1 MKIYWALYPIALLY
15 GCAVRLRNKCFD
27 WGILHEQ
34 RFATPVICI
43 GNLTVGGT
51 GKTPHCEYLIRLL
64 SSQGKVAVLSRGY
77 KRKSKGFV
85 LADSQT
91 AMSQIGDEPYQMKQK
106 FPETIVAVDANRRE
120 GIQHLEKLHPD
131 VILLDDAYQ
140 HRYVKAG
147 LNLLLTDFN
156 RLMTRDQMLPAG
168 RLREP
173 LAGKNRAD
181 IILVTKCPSSITP
194 EQREEIRKEIQPA
207 NHQTVY
213 FSTFV
218 YENLQRVF
226 EEAASLS
233 LNQISKKDSVLLLTG
248 IANPEPLTKEIRQ
261 YTANITSLSYPDHH
275 NFTVEDMKQIVQ
287 AYQLQAAKGKCWVI
301 TTEKDA
307 TRLTSLNGW
316 DDELKKAM
324 WKLPIKVRIL
334 EGKEKEFNDSI
345 CKELK

>member
-1 MKIYWALYPIALLY
+1 MKIYWSLYPLALLY

-27 WGILHEQ
+27 WGILQEQ
-34 RFATPVICI
+34 QFATPVICI

-64 SSQGKVAVLSRGY
+64 SPKGKVAVLSRGY

-85 LADSQT
+85 LSDT
-91 AMSQIGDEPYQMKQK
+91 DTPMSQIGDEPYQMKQK
-106 FPETIVAVDANRRE
+106 FPETIIAVDVNRRE
-120 GIQHLEKLHPD
+120 GISQLEKLNPD

-147 LNLLLTDFN
+147 LNLLLTDYN

-173 LAGKNRAD
+173 ISGKKRAD
-181 IILVTKCPSSITP
+181 IILVTKCPNPLSP
-194 EQREEIRKEIQPA
+194 VQCEEIRKEIQPEGGQA
-207 NHQTVY
+207 VY

-218 YENLQRVF
+218 YGDLEQVF
-226 EEAASLS
+226 DASVALPPS
-233 LNQISKKDSVLLLTG
+233 SITPDDSVLLLTG
-248 IANPEPLTKEIRQ
+248 IANPEPLVKEIRQ
-261 YTANITSLSYPDHH
+261 YTTNIQPLSYPDHH
-275 NFTVEDMKQIVQ
+275 DFTVEDMRQITQ
-287 AYQLQAAKGKCWVI
+287 TYQSLSAQGKCWII

-307 TRLTSLNGW
+307 TRLTALSGW
-316 DDELKKAM
+316 NNELKKAL
-324 WKLPIKVRIL
+324 WKLPIKVSIL
-334 EGKEKEFNDSI
+334 EGKEKEFNDRI